1 MGNAEGSLFGLDSY
15 AQIAACGTYR
25 CRSQPLAAPFS
36 DERRVALHVV
46 GMLLT
51 VVPPVVGAR
60 SVLFLLLRINTTEV
74 NRVLP
79 PPLLIGLS
87 LLLAATVALATG
99 LLPLLEPRMGI
110 NPTTTKRTS
119 PPREHTLLL
128 RRTFLGETGEVKE
141 EKQKGKAIE
150 TEMSKNGRKSEAE
163 EQIRPKNV
171 SDDWP
176 VKY

>member
-15 AQIAACGTYR
+15 AQIAACGTYKRR
-25 CRSQPLAAPFS
+25 CQPLAPFS

-51 VVPPVVGAR
+51 VMPPVVGAR
-60 SVLFLLLRINTTEV
+60 SVLFLLLRINTTV
-74 NRVLP
+74 VSRVLP

-110 NPTTTKRTS
+110 KPTTTKRTS

-128 RRTFLGETGEVKE
+128 RRTF
-141 EKQKGKAIE
+141 
-150 TEMSKNGRKSEAE
+150 
-163 EQIRPKNV
+163 
-171 SDDWP
+171 
-176 VKY
+176 